1 MVRNMQN
8 ANCHCR
14 IFSAV
19 CLKVFEK
26 YNSLVSQLVLSK
38 NQEKGICQRSW
49 LRFSINKVLFLKKL
63 RNIIYDQSANK
74 ELFCFYSFGRWDG
87 GEDNYDDNDN
97 ESELLLI
104 TRLYTVVE
112 SS

>member
-8 ANCHCR
+8 ANCYCR

-26 YNSLVSQLVLSK
+26 CNSLVSQLVLSK

-74 ELFCFYSFGRWDG
+74 ELFCFYSFGQRDG

-104 TRLYTVVE
+104 TRLYTVV
-112 SS
+112 